1 MANISTITGNIIG
14 DSGIDSASL
23 AIASGSINQ
32 LLAGN
37 GSLITAGSGISI
49 SDLGVISATGGGTG
63 TVTSVSASVPTGFT
77 ITGSPITTAGT
88 LAISFASGYALP
100 TTASQTNWDTAYTNR
115 ITSLTT
121 TGSSG
126 AATLISNV
134 LNIPNYTLA
143 GLGGV
148 SSNIYTADGSLAGD
162 RAITLN
168 SFYLRN
174 VGSAFTN
181 QTHATGRVTIG
192 GTTEDAN
199 FLLDVQGRTNVMGLH
214 LSANTATMSALD
226 FTPTS
231 AVLKTSPLAGD
242 MEVDANGLLYY
253 SHNNSNRGV
262 VNVEQ
267 FISLTSTYTLASQT
281 GAQKLFN
288 STTNGALTVKGS
300 TSYFFECFYTLTS
313 MSGTSGNGGFSVLGA
328 GTATVTSA
336 AFWATGLD
344 NTTLTTG
351 AAIGGSFTASATTT
365 NNITTAATGTAVA
378 VLIRGII
385 RINAGGTIIPSVS
398 LANAAAA
405 VVGVN
410 SYFRIYPI
418 GTNTTTNVGNWS

>member
-1 MANISTITGNIIG
+1 MPNISTITGNVLG
-14 DSGIDSASL
+14 DSGIDAST
-23 AIASGSINQ
+23 IPVASGTSSQ

-37 GSLITAGSGISI
+37 GSLISAGSGITI
-49 SDLGVISATGGGTG
+49 SGGTISASGGSGSG
-63 TVTSVSASVPTGFT
+63 SVTSVAASVPTGFT

-88 LAISFASGYALP
+88 LAISFDTGYSLP
-100 TTASQTNWDTAYTNR
+100 TTATQTNWDTAYTNR

-134 LNIPNYTLA
+134 LNIPQYTLA

-148 SSNIYTADGSLAGD
+148 SSNIYSADGSLASN

-168 SFYLRN
+168 AFYLRN
-174 VGSAFTN
+174 VGSVFTS

-192 GTTEDAN
+192 GTTEDSN
-199 FLLDVQGRTNVMGLH
+199 YLLDVQGRVNAMGLN
-214 LSANTATMSALD
+214 LSANTSTMAALD
-226 FTPTS
+226 FDPTS
-231 AVLKTSPLAGD
+231 AVLKTSSIAGD

-267 FISLTSTYTLASQT
+267 FISLTSTYTLTSQT

-288 STTNGALTVKGS
+288 STTNGALSVKGS

-313 MSGTSGNGGFSVLGA
+313 MSGSSGNGGFSVLGA
-328 GTATVTSA
+328 GTATVTSS

-398 LANAAAA
+398 LTTAAAA